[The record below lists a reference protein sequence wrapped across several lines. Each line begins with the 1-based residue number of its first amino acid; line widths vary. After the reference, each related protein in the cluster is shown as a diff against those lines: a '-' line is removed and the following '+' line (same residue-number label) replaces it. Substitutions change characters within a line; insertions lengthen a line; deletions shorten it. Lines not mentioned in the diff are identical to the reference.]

1 MNGPTAELGI
11 HPEHYNEVHG
21 FVLSM
26 RSKQLVSKFGPN
38 NLQFQNPHDVAVT
51 ADGNEIYVAELNP
64 MRIHKFVH
72 RSLTKPLSLSATKD
86 SGNTGITVV
95 GQEAETPAQTVHH
108 PSGKAILV
116 ASLMLLFAGS
126 TFALALLFARR
137 RKRGNQAISAAPP
150 SDLVYRKLT
159 ASNQSL
165 C

>member
-1 MNGPTAELGI
+1 M
-11 HPEHYNEVHG
+11 HG

-72 RSLTKPLSLSATKD
+72 RSLAKPMSLSASKD
-86 SGNTGITVV
+86 SRDSAISQAV
-95 GQEAETPAQTVHH
+95 GGDQVPAVAVHH

-126 TFALALLFARR
+126 TFALALIFARR
-137 RKRGNQAISAAPP
+137 RKRGNQANSSATP

-159 ASNQSL
+159 ASTQSL
-165 C
+165 G